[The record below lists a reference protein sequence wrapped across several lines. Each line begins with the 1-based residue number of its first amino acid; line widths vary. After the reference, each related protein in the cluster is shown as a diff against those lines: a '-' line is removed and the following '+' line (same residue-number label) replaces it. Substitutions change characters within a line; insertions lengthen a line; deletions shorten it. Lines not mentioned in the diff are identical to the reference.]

1 MTRPPR
7 LSARAAA
14 PVRAALQRFG
24 FVALLGLAATLM
36 AMDRADVGAARALRA
51 VLVDAA
57 APVLD
62 ALSRPVESANAALA
76 EIGAL
81 MSLRAENAELR
92 EANARLRGWESAAR
106 ALEQEN
112 AALRRAARLAAER
125 LPVFVTGRV
134 VGDSGSAFVRTLL
147 VAAGARD
154 GVAKGQAAITADGV
168 VGRVVDVGRRA
179 SRVLLITD
187 LNSRVPVLLERS
199 RQRAILAGDNGALAR
214 LDYLPGGAAPA
225 VGERVVTS
233 GHGGLMPPGLPVGVV
248 ARAEANE
255 VRVRPLA
262 EFGRIDYVR
271 LVAWTPPALDPAPPA
286 AGAYGAS

>member
-92 EANARLRGWESAAR
+92 EDNARLRGWESAAR

-168 VGRVVDVGRRA
+168 IGRVVDVGRRA

-271 LVAWTPPALDPAPPA
+271 LVAWTPPAFDPPPPA

>member
-7 LSARAAA
+7 LSARAAT
-14 PVRAALQRFG
+14 PVRAVLQRFG

-36 AMDRADVGAARALRA
+36 AMDRADFGAARALRA

-62 ALSRPVESANAALA
+62 TLSRPVESANAAIA
-76 EIGAL
+76 EIDAL

-154 GVAKGQAAITADGV
+154 GVARGQAAITGDGV

-214 LDYLPGGAAPA
+214 LDYLPNGAAPA

-233 GHGGLMPPGLPVGVV
+233 GHGGLLPPGLPVGVV
-248 ARAEANE
+248 ARTEAND

-262 EFGRIDYVR
+262 EFERIDYVR
-271 LVAWTPPALDPAPPA
+271 LVVWTPPALDPAPPA
-286 AGAYGAS
+286 GGTYGAS

>member
-62 ALSRPVESANAALA
+62 ALSRPVESANAAIA

>member
-62 ALSRPVESANAALA
+62 ALSRPVESANAAIA

-271 LVAWTPPALDPAPPA
+271 LVAWTPPALDPPPPA

>member
-62 ALSRPVESANAALA
+62 ALSRPVESANAAIA

-106 ALEQEN
+106 TLEQEN

>member
-36 AMDRADVGAARALRA
+36 AMDRAELGAARELRA

-62 ALSRPVESANAALA
+62 ALSRPVESANAAIA
-76 EIGAL
+76 EIEAL

-125 LPVFVTGRV
+125 LPIFVTGRV

-154 GVAKGQAAITADGV
+154 GVAKGQAAMTGDGV

-214 LDYLPGGAAPA
+214 LDYLPNGAAAA

-233 GHGGLMPPGLPVGVV
+233 GHGGLLPPGLPVGVV
-248 ARAEANE
+248 ERAEAND

-286 AGAYGAS
+286 EGAYGAS

>member
-36 AMDRADVGAARALRA
+36 AMDRADVGATRALRA

-62 ALSRPVESANAALA
+62 ALSRPVESANAAIA

-168 VGRVVDVGRRA
+168 VGRVVDVGLRA

-199 RQRAILAGDNGALAR
+199 RQRAILAGDNGTLAR

-271 LVAWTPPALDPAPPA
+271 LVAWTPPALDPPPPA

>member
-24 FVALLGLAATLM
+24 LPALLGLAAALM
-36 AMDRADVGAARALRA
+36 AADRAELGAARALRA

-62 ALSRPVESANAALA
+62 ALSRPVESANAAIA

-81 MSLRAENAELR
+81 MDLRAENAELR

-112 AALRRAARLAAER
+112 AALRRAAGLAAER

-134 VGDSGSAFVRTLL
+134 VGDSGGAFVRTLL
-147 VAAGARD
+147 VTAGARD
-154 GVAKGQAAITADGV
+154 GVAKGQAALTADGV

-199 RQRAILAGDNGALAR
+199 RQRAILAGDNGALVR
-214 LDYLPGGAAPA
+214 LDYLPNGAAAA

-233 GHGGLMPPGLPVGVV
+233 GHGGLLPPGLPVGVV
-248 ARAEANE
+248 ARAEAND

-262 EFGRIDYVR
+262 DFGRIDYVR
-271 LVAWTPPALDPAPPA
+271 LVAWTPPALAPAPPA
-286 AGAYGAS
+286 GGAYGAF

>member
-1 MTRPPR
+1 MTRRPR

-62 ALSRPVESANAALA
+62 TLSRPVESANAAIA
-76 EIGAL
+76 EIDAL

-154 GVAKGQAAITADGV
+154 GVARGQAAITGDGV

-214 LDYLPGGAAPA
+214 LDYLPNDAAPA

-233 GHGGLMPPGLPVGVV
+233 GHGGLLPPGLPVGVV
-248 ARAEANE
+248 ARTEAND

-262 EFGRIDYVR
+262 EFERIDYVR
-271 LVAWTPPALDPAPPA
+271 LVVWTPPALDPAPPA
-286 AGAYGAS
+286 GGTYGAS

>member
-24 FVALLGLAATLM
+24 LPALLGLAAATM
-36 AMDRADVGAARALRA
+36 AADRAELGAARALRA

-62 ALSRPVESANAALA
+62 ALSRPVESANAAIA
-76 EIGAL
+76 EVGAL
-81 MSLRAENAELR
+81 MDLRAENAELR

-112 AALRRAARLAAER
+112 AALRRAAGLAAER

-134 VGDSGSAFVRTLL
+134 VGDSGGAFVRTLL
-147 VAAGARD
+147 VTAGARD
-154 GVAKGQAAITADGV
+154 GVAKGQAALTADGV

-199 RQRAILAGDNGALAR
+199 RQRAILAGDNGTLVR
-214 LDYLPGGAAPA
+214 LDYLPNGAAAA

-233 GHGGLMPPGLPVGVV
+233 GHGGLLPPGLPVGVV
-248 ARAEANE
+248 ARAEAND

-262 EFGRIDYVR
+262 DFGRIDYVR
-271 LVAWTPPALDPAPPA
+271 LVAWTPPALAPAPPA
-286 AGAYGAS
+286 GGAYGAF

>member
-24 FVALLGLAATLM
+24 FVVLLGLAATLM
-36 AMDRADVGAARALRA
+36 AMDRADFGAARALRA
-51 VLVDAA
+51 VLVDAV

-62 ALSRPVESANAALA
+62 TLSRPVESANAAIA
-76 EIGAL
+76 EIDAL

-154 GVAKGQAAITADGV
+154 GVAKGQAAITGDGV

-214 LDYLPGGAAPA
+214 LDYLPNGAAPA

-233 GHGGLMPPGLPVGVV
+233 GHGGLLPPGLPVGVV
-248 ARAEANE
+248 ARAEAND

-286 AGAYGAS
+286 GGAYGAS

>member
-57 APVLD
+57 VPVLD
-62 ALSRPVESANAALA
+62 ALSRPVESANAAIA

>member
-1 MTRPPR
+1 MTRRPR
-7 LSARAAA
+7 LSARATA

-36 AMDRADVGAARALRA
+36 AMDRADLGAARTLRA

-62 ALSRPVESANAALA
+62 ALSRPVESANAAIA
-76 EIGAL
+76 EIDAL

-92 EANARLRGWESAAR
+92 EANARLRGWEGAAR

-134 VGDSGSAFVRTLL
+134 VGDSGNAFVRTLL

-154 GVAKGQAAITADGV
+154 GVAKGQAAIASDGV

-187 LNSRVPVLLERS
+187 INSRVPVRLERS

-214 LDYLPGGAAPA
+214 LDYLPNGAAPA

-233 GHGGLMPPGLPVGVV
+233 GHGGLLPPGLPVGVV
-248 ARAEANE
+248 ARAEAND

-271 LVAWTPPALDPAPPA
+271 LVAWTPPALGPAPPA
-286 AGAYGAS
+286 GGGYGAF